1 MASASG
7 QIATDDLLAIYRE
20 VSGVS
25 ERAGAIVI
33 VAFIEDSLAQVIRRR
48 LRPLTNREEEAL
60 FEGVQAPLN
69 TLYAKIH
76 FGYLIWLYGKAQR
89 EDLLVVKNI
98 RNIFAHDTS
107 ARDFRHPKIGRL
119 CSKLHY
125 TSYEAYCQGKPEQTD
140 AKEQFHDA
148 ANHLMTGL
156 RFMLSPSFK
165 ITKINH
171 ISSPLRYPE
180 RASGSA
186 RGGRKQL

>member
-33 VAFIEDSLAQVIRRR
+33 VAFIEDSLSQVIRRR

-60 FEGVQAPLN
+60 FDGVQAPLN
-69 TLYAKIH
+69 SLYAKIH
-76 FGYLIWLYGKAQR
+76 FGCVLWLYGKAQR

-107 ARDFRHPKIGRL
+107 ARDFSHQKIVRL

-125 TSYEAYCQGKPEQTD
+125 TSYEGFSSGKPEQTN
-140 AKEQFHDA
+140 AKEQFHDV

-156 RFMLSPSFK
+156 RFMLLPSFK
-165 ITKINH
+165 MTKISH

-186 RGGRKQL
+186 RVKRKQ